1 MNTCLAK
8 IKCTPKCIPSK
19 TNQPQIITNPLK
31 GKNKNKENLRGQK
44 GEKKTHIRLLS
55 AKQCERRERD
65 WKSIKKN
72 HDESL
77 AKFTQ

>member
-1 MNTCLAK
+1 MNTRQAQ
-8 IKCTPKCIPSK
+8 IKCTPKHIPSK
-19 TNQPQIITNPLK
+19 TYQPQIITSPLK
-31 GKNKNKENLRGQK
+31 KILRGQK

-55 AKQCERRERD
+55 AKQCERKERD

-77 AKFTQ
+77 VKFTQ

>member
-1 MNTCLAK
+1 M
-8 IKCTPKCIPSK
+8 
-19 TNQPQIITNPLK
+19 
-31 GKNKNKENLRGQK
+31 

-55 AKQCERRERD
+55 TKQCERRERD

-77 AKFTQ
+77 VKFT